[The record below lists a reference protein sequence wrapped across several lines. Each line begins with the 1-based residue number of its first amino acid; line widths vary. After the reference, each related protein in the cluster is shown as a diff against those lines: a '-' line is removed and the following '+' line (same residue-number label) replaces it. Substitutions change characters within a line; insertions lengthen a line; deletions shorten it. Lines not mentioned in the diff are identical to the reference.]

1 MAYFY
6 RITVDGTVEK
16 VKTDKKNLTLQD
28 CYKATES
35 DIVQMVHCYGLKHSY
50 TMVLD
55 EEGKLTGRFLNM
67 LATMMYANPYDVIVG
82 TVVITKTAGFGTFN
96 EKQCEVF
103 EDELRAIY
111 PDVEIM
117 EV

>member
-35 DIVQMVHCYGLKHSY
+35 DIVQLVHCYCMKHSY

-55 EEGKLTGRFLNM
+55 EEGKLTGRFLNG
-67 LATMMYANPYDVIVG
+67 LATMMYNIPYDVVVG
-82 TVVITKTAGFGTFN
+82 TVVITKTDGFGTFN

-103 EDELRAIY
+103 EKDLRDIY
-111 PDVEIM
+111 PDVKIM